1 VQARK
6 KPMLLKVFAE
16 FALAVLTLI
25 VGSVWWQLQKRKA
38 FVREVVTDQVLLHQL
53 IGKESLAN
61 PVPRTQSNPN
71 ALLPI
76 QYFAIELTSDRKSQ
90 RIPAL
95 MSLVILLAVFV
106 SSYFVGSWYLLTN
119 VGCFLLLGLAPATE
133 SAKQSANGHVVA
145 LATILRRWRLENAS
159 ECDAFVAP
167 RDSLHKL
174 YDAVK
179 RLETV

>member
-1 VQARK
+1 
-6 KPMLLKVFAE
+6 MILKVITE
-16 FALAVLTLI
+16 FTLILLTLAAGI
-25 VGSVWWQLQKRKA
+25 IWWQLQQRRA
-38 FVREVVTDQVLLHQL
+38 FVKKVVTNEPLLREIIKDKALVSPHPQ
-53 IGKESLAN
+53 IRQN
-61 PVPRTQSNPN
+61 PS

-76 QYFAIELTSDRKSQ
+76 QYFAIELTTDRNSQ

-95 MSLVILLAVFV
+95 MSLVILVAVFV
-106 SSYFVGSWYLLTN
+106 SSYFVGRWYLLVN

-167 RDSLHKL
+167 RGSLHKL

-179 RLETV
+179 RLERV

>member
-1 VQARK
+1 
-6 KPMLLKVFAE
+6 MMLKVIAE
-16 FALAVLTLI
+16 FTLILLTLI
-25 VGSVWWQLQKRKA
+25 AGNIWWQLQKRKA
-38 FVREVVTDQVLLHQL
+38 FVKKVVTNGPLLRGLIEEKVLVSPSSQT
-53 IGKESLAN
+53 
-61 PVPRTQSNPN
+61 RQNPN
-71 ALLPI
+71 VLLPI

-106 SSYFVGSWYLLTN
+106 SSYLIGRWYLLAN

-179 RLETV
+179 RLESV